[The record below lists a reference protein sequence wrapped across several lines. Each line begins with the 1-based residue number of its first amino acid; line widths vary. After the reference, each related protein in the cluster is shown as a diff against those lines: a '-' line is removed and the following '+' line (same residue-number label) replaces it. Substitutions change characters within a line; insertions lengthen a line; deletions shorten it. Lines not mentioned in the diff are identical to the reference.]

1 MTLVRLDGVVREAR
15 RFFADF
21 KPWVI
26 GFVGLIAVN
35 IAFRVGVVGP
45 LRSSVRSLDHD
56 IVDGDKKLEKALG
69 EWSKAGRTLALLKAA
84 DVNVQDFYHHT
95 LQTRKERYPQVD
107 TAIKDIA
114 KSFHLETT
122 NIAYH
127 SELLP
132 NQGVEKLVVAF
143 PLKGTYQGL
152 RQFLSQIESS
162 KQFFVIEGVAL
173 GDSSERGTEL
183 NLEISVATYFWSPEA
198 DAARLADSKGPS

>member
-1 MTLVRLDGVVREAR
+1 VTLVRLDGVVREAR
-15 RFFADF
+15 RFFSDF

-26 GFVGLIAVN
+26 GFAGLIAIN
-35 IAFRVGVVGP
+35 IAFRVGIVGP

-56 IVDGDKKLEKALG
+56 IVEGDKRLEKALG
-69 EWSKAGRTLALLKAA
+69 DWSRAGRTLALLKAA
-84 DVNVQDFYHHT
+84 DVNVQDFYHLT

-107 TAIKDIA
+107 KAIKEIA
-114 KSFHLETT
+114 KSFQLETT
-122 NIAYH
+122 SIAYR
-127 SELLP
+127 SDPLP

-152 RQFLSQIESS
+152 RQFVSQVENS
-162 KQFFVIEGVAL
+162 KQFAVIEGVTL
-173 GDSSERGTEL
+173 NDSSDRGTEL